1 MERHWRPKS
10 LQEQEIQ
17 NRKLLQNQTWPWNLW
32 SSWHSSVV
40 EQPLKTTSKER
51 TRLTNTVQ
59 FLRFSNK
66 QTISSKSPLQAHY
79 DPKSCRGSQ
88 NYRCSPGLASPWIIH
103 RHQWHPNHRPIS
115 RHQLIS
121 WVQPVVVARTFHKF
135 PKRKVSKLSNTGT
148 CEGLNSSLS
157 NILRQ
162 RYKPQRIKS
171 LTTSSTCNEATFR
184 LVCLKV

>member
-10 LQEQEIQ
+10 QQGQETQ
-17 NRKLLQNQTWPWNLW
+17 NKKLLQNQTWPWNLW
-32 SSWHSSVV
+32 SSWHLSVE
-40 EQPLKTTSKER
+40 EQPLKPSQER

-59 FLRFSNK
+59 CLKFSKN
-66 QTISSKSPLQAHY
+66 QTTSSKYPPRVHL

-88 NYRCSPGLASPWIIH
+88 NFRCSPGLASPWIIH
-103 RHQWHPNHRPIS
+103 RHQWRLNLQPTS
-115 RHQLIS
+115 KLQLIS
-121 WVQPVVVARTFHKF
+121 WAQPVAVAKTFHKF

-157 NILRQ
+157 NNLRQ

-171 LTTSSTCNEATFR
+171 
-184 LVCLKV
+184 